1 MPTVYRLVKVKRERE
16 RSATR
21 ALISNGA
28 GGLEKTDPPIFRNAS
43 GLEVGCLSI
52 YDSGIYMF
60 V

>member
-1 MPTVYRLVKVKRERE
+1 MPTVYRLVKGERERE
-16 RSATR
+16 RKKSATR

-28 GGLEKTDPPIFRNAS
+28 GGLEKTDP